1 MRVTFARRMQADYVL
16 NVWKDSVAF
25 YLDGV
30 SFVYKTNPMDQAR
43 APKEGC
49 GEKNSK
55 VLHRGA

>member
-1 MRVTFARRMQADYVL
+1 MQADYVL